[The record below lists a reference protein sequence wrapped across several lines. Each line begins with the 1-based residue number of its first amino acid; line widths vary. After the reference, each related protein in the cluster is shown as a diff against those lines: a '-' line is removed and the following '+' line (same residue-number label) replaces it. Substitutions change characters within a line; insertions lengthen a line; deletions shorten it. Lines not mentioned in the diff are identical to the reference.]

1 MRVPLS
7 SQEKESE
14 RVRLVELSTNLE
26 AFEENQREVNKE
38 TRRVRKDSKK
48 SIKECC
54 EMIQEGRKVEIP
66 CTEYY
71 DHDSDSVSI
80 ISDKDGKVLA
90 QREPTDEERQLSLA

>member
-1 MRVPLS
+1 
-7 SQEKESE
+7 
-14 RVRLVELSTNLE
+14 
-26 AFEENQREVNKE
+26 
-38 TRRVRKDSKK
+38 
-48 SIKECC
+48 
-54 EMIQEGRKVEIP
+54 MIQEGRKVEIP